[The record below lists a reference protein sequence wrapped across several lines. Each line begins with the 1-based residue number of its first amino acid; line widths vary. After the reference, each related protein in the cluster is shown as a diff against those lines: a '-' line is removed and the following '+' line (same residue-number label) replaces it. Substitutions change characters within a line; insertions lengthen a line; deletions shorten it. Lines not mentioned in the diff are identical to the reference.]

1 MSAVEEHEG
10 LIVTVYAAHFSSYTG
25 IREDLLQEG
34 RMAVWKA
41 LQTYD
46 STKSKFSGYA
56 YMLVKRAMLDYVTKE
71 CRNAIV
77 SDIEVF
83 DAVLSIEDIVIK
95 DLELQEI
102 MEFAEKEGFK
112 EPLELMLKGASQVQI
127 AHELCISASL
137 LTQKKQEF
145 IRKWRE
151 NQEKHRKV

>member
-1 MSAVEEHEG
+1 MSTVEEHEG
-10 LIVTVYAAHFSSYTG
+10 LIVTVYVSHFSAYKS

-56 YMLVKRAMLDYVTKE
+56 YMLVKRAMLDYVTRE
-71 CRNAIV
+71 CRGAIV
-77 SDIEVF
+77 SYVEVF
-83 DAVLSIEDIVIK
+83 DTLPTVEDIVMK
-95 DLELQEI
+95 DLELQEV

-112 EPLELMLKGASQVQI
+112 EALELMLKGVSQVQI
-127 AHELCISASL
+127 AHELGVSPSF

-145 IRKWRE
+145 LRKLQE
-151 NQEKHRKV
+151 NQEKHRKT